1 LSSINFYIANKAL
14 KNNAK
19 LAMTEIALLLKN
31 KAQKRTPVDT
41 GFLRTS
47 AQHHVETAG
56 DSFKSIVDYTADYAI
71 AVHENLNARHP
82 VGQAKFLR
90 DALIL
95 DVKPKFENIL
105 AKYIKF

>member
-1 LSSINFYIANKAL
+1 LNNINFDIANKAL

-19 LAMTEIALLLKN
+19 VAMTEIALLLK
-31 KAQKRTPVDT
+31 KRAQKRTPVDT

-47 AQHHVETAG
+47 SQQRVETAG
-56 DSFKSIVDYTADYAI
+56 ESFKSIVDYTADYAI

-82 VGQAKFLR
+82 TGQAKFLR

-95 DVKPKFENIL
+95 DVKPKFEKIL